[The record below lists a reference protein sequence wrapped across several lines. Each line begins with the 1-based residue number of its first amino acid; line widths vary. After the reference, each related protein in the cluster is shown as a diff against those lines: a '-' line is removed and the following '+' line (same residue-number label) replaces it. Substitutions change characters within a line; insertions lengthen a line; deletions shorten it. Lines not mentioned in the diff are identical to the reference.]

1 MMKQLPK
8 SRMLKFAAL
17 LAILILLSLPAKAL
31 ADSFTIGSLTY
42 TTLSDGSVEVKAA
55 NKTISKVDIPAAVT
69 YGGVKYGVTSLGRNA
84 FAGCSSLASITIPK
98 SVVLIG
104 EYAFQG
110 CSSLTSI
117 TIPNSVTSIKEY
129 AFQSCSSLTSI
140 VIPGSITEI
149 SERTFLSCSSLTS
162 ITIPNSVT
170 SIKKNAFQSCSSL
183 TSILIPNSVTSIGES
198 AFVYCSSL
206 ASITI
211 PESVTSIGDR
221 AFDECT
227 SLAEISVGYG
237 SQKFS
242 SVNGVLFDK
251 NKKTLI
257 CYPAGKNGT
266 IYDIPQSVTSIGG
279 HAFSYCASLAS
290 ITIPEGVTSIGNGT
304 FFRCSSL
311 TSISIPEGVTSIGW
325 SAFSYCSSLTSITIP
340 DGVTSI
346 GYDTFGGCSSL
357 TSITIPEGV
366 VSIGDDAFSNCI
378 SLASITI
385 PESVSFIGSSAMAR
399 CSSLKS
405 VTCLATTPP
414 TLGNDVFSGVDFPYE
429 RVLYVPAGTLE
440 DYKASD
446 WRKYFN
452 IIEEIPLG
460 GIDEVS
466 IADNK
471 PRIVINGNSIEIQ
484 NLNDGE
490 TISIFTTDGACV
502 YQGKNH
508 SVSLAPNKVYV
519 LRTARGILKFA
530 L

>member
-31 ADSFTIGSLTY
+31 ADSFTIGNLTY

-55 NKTISKVDIPAAVT
+55 NKTIREVDIPAAVT
-69 YGGVKYGVTSLGRNA
+69 YGGVEYVVTSIGEWA
-84 FAGCSSLASITIPK
+84 FFRCSSTSITIPN
-98 SVVLIG
+98 SVTSIK
-104 EYAFQG
+104 EYAFHSCSSLTSIVIPSSITEISEYTFFG

-117 TIPNSVTSIKEY
+117 TIPNSVTSIKKS
-129 AFQSCSSLTSI
+129 AFERCSLTSI
-140 VIPGSITEI
+140 S
-149 SERTFLSCSSLTS
+149 
-162 ITIPNSVT
+162 
-170 SIKKNAFQSCSSL
+170 
-183 TSILIPNSVTSIGES
+183 IPNSVTSIGEW
-198 AFVYCSSL
+198 AFAYCSSL
-206 ASITI
+206 TSISI
-211 PESVTSIGDR
+211 PNSVTSIGYQ
-221 AFDECT
+221 AFVDCA
-227 SLAEISVGYG
+227 SLVEISVEYG
-237 SQKFS
+237 NQKFS

-266 IYDIPQSVTSIGG
+266 LYDIPQSVTSIGG
-279 HAFSYCASLAS
+279 YAFAY
-290 ITIPEGVTSIGNGT
+290 
-304 FFRCSSL
+304 
-311 TSISIPEGVTSIGW
+311 
-325 SAFSYCSSLTSITIP
+325 
-340 DGVTSI
+340 
-346 GYDTFGGCSSL
+346 CSSL

-366 VSIGDDAFSNCI
+366 TSIGEYAFAYCS
-378 SLASITI
+378 SLTSITI
-385 PESVSFIGSSAMAR
+385 PKGVTSIEYYAFRG

-405 VTCLATTPP
+405 VTCLATNPP

-429 RVLYVPAGTLE
+429 RALYVPAGTLE

-460 GIDEVS
+460 GVDEVP

-471 PRIVINGNSIEIQ
+471 PQIVINGNSIEIQ

-519 LRTARGILKFA
+519 LHTASGILKFA

>member
-1 MMKQLPK
+1 MMKQLHENRVPK
-8 SRMLKFAAL
+8 LAAL
-17 LAILILLSLPAKAL
+17 LAILIMTLLPGKAL
-31 ADSFTIGSLTY
+31 AVSFSIGNLTY

-55 NKTISKVDIPAAVT
+55 NKTISEVIIPAAVA
-69 YGGVKYGVTSLGRNA
+69 YGGVEYVVTS
-84 FAGCSSLASITIPK
+84 
-98 SVVLIG
+98 IG
-104 EYAFQG
+104 EWAFSG

-117 TIPNSVTSIKEY
+117 TIPSSVTSIKEY
-129 AFQSCSSLTSI
+129 AFQHCSSLTSI
-140 VIPGSITEI
+140 VIPSSITEI
-149 SERTFLSCSSLTS
+149 SEHTFLACGSLTS

-170 SIKKNAFQSCSSL
+170 SIKKYAFQSCSSL
-183 TSILIPNSVTSIGES
+183 TSISIPNSVTSIEKW
-198 AFVYCSSL
+198 AFAYCSSL

-211 PESVTSIGDR
+211 PESVTSIGER
-221 AFDECT
+221 AFYICT

-237 SQKFS
+237 NQKFS

-257 CYPAGKNGT
+257 WYPAGKNGT
-266 IYDIPQSVTSIGG
+266 LYDIPKSVTSIAGY
-279 HAFSYCASLAS
+279 AFSYCSSLTS
-290 ITIPEGVTSIGNGT
+290 IIIPESVTSIGNGA
-304 FFRCSSL
+304 FHRCSSL
-311 TSISIPEGVTSIGW
+311 TSISIPEGVTSIGE

-340 DGVTSI
+340 DGV
-346 GYDTFGGCSSL
+346 
-357 TSITIPEGV
+357 

-378 SLASITI
+378 SLVSITI
-385 PESVSFIGSSAMAR
+385 PESVSFIGSAAVVR

-405 VTCLATTPP
+405 VTCLATSPP
-414 TLGNDVFSGVDFPYE
+414 TLGNDVFSGVDFPFE

-484 NLNDGE
+484 NLDDAE

-502 YQGKNH
+502 YQGKNY

-519 LRTARGILKFA
+519 LHTARGILKFA

>member
-1 MMKQLPK
+1 MKQLPE
-8 SRMLKFAAL
+8 SRMLKFASL

-31 ADSFTIGSLTY
+31 AASFTIGSLTY

-55 NKTISKVDIPAAVT
+55 NKAISEVVIPAAVT
-69 YGGVKYGVTSLGRNA
+69 YGGVEYVVTSLGENA
-84 FAGCSSLASITIPK
+84 FAGCSSLTSIAIPN
-98 SVVLIG
+98 SVTSIKKN
-104 EYAFQG
+104 AFQS

-129 AFQSCSSLTSI
+129 AFQHCSSLTSI
-140 VIPGSITEI
+140 VIPSSITEI
-149 SERTFLSCSSLTS
+149 SERTFLACSSLTS

-170 SIKKNAFQSCSSL
+170 SIKKYAFQSCSSL
-183 TSILIPNSVTSIGES
+183 TSISIPNSVTSIEGC
-198 AFVYCSSL
+198 AFAYCSSL

-211 PESVTSIGDR
+211 PESVTSIGER
-221 AFDECT
+221 AFYMCA

-237 SQKFS
+237 NQKFS

-257 CYPAGKNGT
+257 WYPEGKNGT
-266 IYDIPQSVTSIGG
+266 LYDIPESVTSIGG
-279 HAFSYCASLAS
+279 NAFSYCSSLTS
-290 ITIPEGVTSIGNGT
+290 ITIPESVTSIGNSA
-304 FFRCSSL
+304 FERCGSL
-311 TSISIPEGVTSIGW
+311 TSISIPEGVTSIGE

-340 DGVTSI
+340 DGITSI
-346 GYDTFGGCSSL
+346 GYHTFGGCSSL
-357 TSITIPEGV
+357 TSITIPDGV
-366 VSIGDDAFSNCI
+366 VSIGSDAFSNCI

-385 PESVSFIGSSAMAR
+385 PESVSFIGSSAIVR

-414 TLGNDVFSGVDFPYE
+414 TLGNDVFSGVDFPFE

-460 GIDEVS
+460 GIDEVP
-466 IADNK
+466 IADGK
-471 PRIVINGNSIEIQ
+471 PQIVINGNIIEIQ
-484 NLNDGE
+484 NLNDAE

-519 LRTARGILKFA
+519 LHTARGILKFA